1 MMKSWIKAMRLRT
14 LPLAW
19 AAITMGGSLAAL
31 NGHWDWG
38 IYALSLLTSFSLQIA
53 SNLANDYGDAAS
65 GLDGEKREG
74 PSRTIQ
80 EGLISSTQMKGAIVL
95 VSVLA
100 FALGLWLI
108 FYTFIDWV
116 VSLVF
121 VMLGVVAIVA
131 ALKYTMG
138 KNPYGYAGFGD
149 LFVLI
154 FFGWVGVGGS
164 YFLYAQSWNLNILL
178 PASSLG
184 LLAVA
189 VLNVNNIRDI
199 KSDEASG
206 KFSIP
211 VRIGRPSAVIYHD
224 FILLTSVLL
233 LALFG
238 WLSDFES
245 SQWLFLL
252 ATPLMIRNWLAV
264 KNETESMKLDPYLKQ
279 MALTTLL
286 VVVLFV
292 IGNLI

>member
-19 AAITMGGSLAAL
+19 AASTMGGSLAAL

-38 IYALSLLTSFSLQIA
+38 IYALSLLTAFSLQIA

-65 GLDGEKREG
+65 GLDGENREG

-80 EGLISSTQMKGAIVL
+80 EGLISSTQMKRAIVL
-95 VSVLA
+95 ASVLA
-100 FALGLWLI
+100 FAFGLWLI

-154 FFGWVGVGGS
+154 FFGWVGVGCS
-164 YFLYAQSWNLNILL
+164 YFLYAQSWDLTILL

-211 VRIGRPSAVIYHD
+211 VRIGRAKAVVYHG
-224 FILLTSVLL
+224 FILFTSVLL
-233 LALFG
+233 MALFG
-238 WLSDFES
+238 WISDFQI